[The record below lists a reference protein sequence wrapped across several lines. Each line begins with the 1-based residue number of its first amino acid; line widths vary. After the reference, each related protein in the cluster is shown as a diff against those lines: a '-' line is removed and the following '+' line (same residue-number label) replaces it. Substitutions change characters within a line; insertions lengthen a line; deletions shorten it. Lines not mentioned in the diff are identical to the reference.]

1 MGKLESFNAVSSLIL
16 GQSENFIA
24 YKDILGK
31 MSEKPH
37 VHHGRYGNVD
47 CFHVDCRCLHDHAGA
62 EVCGRRAGAQHV
74 QYLYRTVADQPL
86 QS

>member
-31 MSEKPH
+31 ISRNRMYTMAATGD
-37 VHHGRYGNVD
+37 VHRVD
-47 CFHVDCRCLHDHAGA
+47 VHRWCIHDHAGA
-62 EVCGRRAGAQHV
+62 EIRRCGAG
-74 QYLYRTVADQPL
+74 Y
-86 QS
+86 